1 MKKNCFPPS
10 IINLLLKEGQRWKV
24 EGEYREAL
32 GTGIIPIIASARGGK
47 TSLAYAFI
55 DYVIQYTNRPV
66 ILDSFPQVVIDEG
79 IPDHWKGRVSNTSF
93 NDIASVDEPAVWLLD
108 DSATHFNSRSAMSS
122 TNQTL
127 AKSAGVLSHFGGG
140 MTVLFTTQSLSGIDL
155 SLLRY
160 TTISPIIRWVD
171 RDLIAQERKEW
182 KGEIEHGQYELRKI
196 SKDPRYRD
204 FFWSSKDRCLVPAP
218 YPKFLSKKEDARK
231 ADLLSRPMRYH
242 SIEDKQIMLGIIKP
256 PTKRRAK
263 RKKVNNDEQ

>member
-24 EGEYREAL
+24 EGEFREAL

-55 DYVIQYTNRPV
+55 DYVIKHTNRPV

-93 NDIASVDEPAVWLLD
+93 NDIALVDEPAVWLLD

-127 AKSAGVLSHFGGG
+127 V
-140 MTVLFTTQSLSGIDL
+140 
-155 SLLRY
+155 LRY

-182 KGEIEHGQYELRKI
+182 KGEIEHGQYELRKV

-256 PTKRRAK
+256 PAKRRAK
-263 RKKVNNDEQ
+263 RKKVNQNEQ